1 MKQITDHPVS
11 STLEIFSEDWK
22 DAHRLSNEIQKVI
35 DFLKEKAKE
44 AGDGKLNEQGK
55 PDFRRLNA
63 FEGKERVE

>member
-1 MKQITDHPVS
+1 MD
-11 STLEIFSEDWK
+11 SEDWK